1 MRRMV
6 LTVGSVCMLTATMAA
21 QQPAPGFEV
30 ASIRRNTGADE
41 LAFFR
46 AEPGGRV
53 TATNINVR
61 DLILR
66 AYELN
71 RYELVGGPDW
81 IERERFDISAT
92 IGSQSKA
99 PVSESLQSLLAS
111 RFGLVVHREKREIPV
126 FELMF
131 ARADKRLGSA
141 LKLSGEECDPEGRPL
156 SRPPGIP
163 VLPATLKQ
171 GVITGCRLMRTP
183 GWIMGAGQP
192 MSALA
197 RTLTQHLGRPV
208 IDRTGITERFDFSV
222 SYLPEDRTRP
232 IEVPAEFP
240 AIDPNAPALSTA
252 LQEQLGLKLEP
263 SRGPAHVL
271 VIDSV
276 ARPTPN

>member
-1 MRRMV
+1 MGRLLITVATACV
-6 LTVGSVCMLTATMAA
+6 LVATLAA
-21 QQPAPGFEV
+21 QQSEPTFEV
-30 ASIRRNTGADE
+30 ASIRRNTSADE
-41 LAFFR
+41 IATFR

-53 TATNINVR
+53 TATNITVR

-66 AYELN
+66 AYDLN

-81 IERERFDISAT
+81 IERDRFDISAT
-92 IGSQSKA
+92 TGSPSSA
-99 PVSESLQSLLAS
+99 ISESLKSLLAS
-111 RFGLVVHREKREIPV
+111 RFGLVVHREKREIPFFDLV
-126 FELMF
+126 F

-141 LKLSGEECDPEGRPL
+141 LKRSGEECDPEGRPP
-156 SRPPGIP
+156 SRPAGIP

-222 SYLPEDRTRP
+222 SYLPEDRTRA
-232 IEVPAEFP
+232 IEAPAEFP
-240 AIDPNAPALSTA
+240 AINPNAPALSTA
-252 LQEQLGLKLEP
+252 LQEQLGLKLEA
-263 SRGPAHVL
+263 SRGPIEVL
-271 VIDSV
+271 VIDS
-276 ARPTPN
+276 AERPTPN